1 MLGKKEVRDLQLKD
15 IYERIGLE
23 ACLAQLAPVNLSSR
37 DIENLYFDRQHS
49 GMRTL
54 VVVAGNTILGTGTLI
69 IEQKFI
75 HNGGKV
81 AHIEDVA
88 VLPNYH
94 GFGVGKMIMDS
105 LIELAKIAKC
115 YKVILNCEPE
125 LEGFYTK
132 FGFYRHKHGNMRLD
146 V

>member
-1 MLGKKEVRDLQLKD
+1 MLGKREVRDLQLKD
-15 IYERIGLE
+15 IYERVGLQ
-23 ACLAQLAPVNLSSR
+23 ACLAQLAPVDLASR

-49 GMRTL
+49 GIRTL
-54 VVVAGNTILGTGTLI
+54 VVVVGNTILGTGTLI

-75 HNGGKV
+75 HHGGKV

-88 VLPNYH
+88 VLPCYH
-94 GFGVGKMIMDS
+94 GFGIGKIIMYN
-105 LIELAKIAKC
+105 LIDLAKIANC

-125 LEGFYTK
+125 LEPFYKK